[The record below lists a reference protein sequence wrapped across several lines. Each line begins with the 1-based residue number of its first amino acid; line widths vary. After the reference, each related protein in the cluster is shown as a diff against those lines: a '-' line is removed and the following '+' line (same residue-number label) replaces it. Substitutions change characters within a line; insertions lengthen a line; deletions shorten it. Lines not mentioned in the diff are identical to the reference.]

1 MERDIKDEIVTTLI
15 NMYTNTSN
23 EERITFQKNE
33 NYNKLV
39 QLSESKLDFIENI
52 LLIFRWDYDL
62 KQKLSVSLF
71 FKSYISNLI
80 SKKELTPEERKL
92 VYNEMIKIIFDV
104 PLHDLILKNLQPT
117 IESLLLNDEA
127 DDMTC
132 QHLVESM
139 FIKIEEA
146 SKEMDPSQIYKYNA
160 LLNLYKIA
168 VGVIHDLEQLADR
181 LKSHADILSA
191 WAEKLILGLKESYE
205 NKNQENAFLFASALL
220 EWWTLNKEALS
231 KMCKEAK
238 EYSYIEYLTFDSFIN
253 IYYDIAFFAYPNES
267 VYFDSGN
274 SKMNEIINC
283 SKSNIIKI
291 LSTLITVIRPHLH
304 YEKLQDT
311 RFIKLLH
318 SLIQAFLSELAQL
331 GQNPEVENLMD
342 NKSLRDMTTNIL
354 TCCAQMAYIKEFH
367 EVFTKYGLLLL
378 TDIGFPFLRT
388 SKAEIMEMHDNPS
401 EFVKLALDVWD
412 RQKFNILKSQSAKF
426 IETIGD
432 KVPGMF
438 KKIAELCLDVLLYA
452 ITKEPNMD
460 LYPTL
465 NKHNADCKFFT
476 YCSDE
481 DLIDVSLLTITM
493 ISYAL
498 PKQEKLKT
506 RFIDVWEKITRP
518 IMERDSTLLNCRLTI
533 MLGYYIDIL
542 YKKDESIFFE
552 VISMFIQSLT
562 ANEEN
567 YALAFQSADTLNTII
582 NDNDIIPRITPFINE
597 LLEKVSECIIVV
609 EIPDFFEFIS
619 EIFKFYRESITKDSL
634 ILIIRCIVR
643 RILNDV
649 NMNSSKESKGKNPF
663 QVEESKAS
671 GKSHSSSKSTII
683 ISRCWS
689 IIIDI
694 LKCKEFIETSLPEIE
709 EELKVLFGLLWDP
722 NKIDFDDDIIKW
734 MKIIISNSR
743 QLSDTMKVLFPYMKN
758 SFEKHKFLFSE
769 LFDLIKVYW
778 KSAKEFVFSSQ
789 DNINNIFGFGV
800 QTLFTENRTVNGAV
814 YLIQL
819 FLMLKRDESSSYL
832 DTVVPEVIEKVISRI
847 KEKPMNKNMK
857 RILYQII
864 LASIISNYKA
874 TIECLE
880 QSKITNEFIREVIA
894 FNVKRIDNT
903 LERKLLAVS
912 LTNLLTQEELP
923 DSIREKSPEIIS
935 KIVKILVRTSIDEAK
950 KAKKNDKK
958 IPTDKQEDEFD
969 DEFDSDSDFSDSD
982 GEGESEGDSEDGSD
996 QHEKPNLESLGVDK
1010 DDNWEENDSTDSN
1023 EGDDLLETEI
1033 DIQSSFSI
1041 FKTGFNTF
1049 DEFDYFKKVNLYSK
1063 FNFLLCKILFTFII
1077 L

>member
-1 MERDIKDEIVTTLI
+1 
-15 NMYTNTSN
+15 
-23 EERITFQKNE
+23 
-33 NYNKLV
+33 
-39 QLSESKLDFIENI
+39 
-52 LLIFRWDYDL
+52 
-62 KQKLSVSLF
+62 
-71 FKSYISNLI
+71 
-80 SKKELTPEERKL
+80 
-92 VYNEMIKIIFDV
+92 
-104 PLHDLILKNLQPT
+104 
-117 IESLLLNDEA
+117 
-127 DDMTC
+127 
-132 QHLVESM
+132 
-139 FIKIEEA
+139 
-146 SKEMDPSQIYKYNA
+146 
-160 LLNLYKIA
+160 
-168 VGVIHDLEQLADR
+168 
-181 LKSHADILSA
+181 
-191 WAEKLILGLKESYE
+191 
-205 NKNQENAFLFASALL
+205 
-220 EWWTLNKEALS
+220 
-231 KMCKEAK
+231 
-238 EYSYIEYLTFDSFIN
+238 
-253 IYYDIAFFAYPNES
+253 
-267 VYFDSGN
+267 
-274 SKMNEIINC
+274 
-283 SKSNIIKI
+283 
-291 LSTLITVIRPHLH
+291 
-304 YEKLQDT
+304 
-311 RFIKLLH
+311 
-318 SLIQAFLSELAQL
+318 
-331 GQNPEVENLMD
+331 
-342 NKSLRDMTTNIL
+342 
-354 TCCAQMAYIKEFH
+354 
-367 EVFTKYGLLLL
+367 
-378 TDIGFPFLRT
+378 
-388 SKAEIMEMHDNPS
+388 
-401 EFVKLALDVWD
+401 
-412 RQKFNILKSQSAKF
+412 
-426 IETIGD
+426 
-432 KVPGMF
+432 
-438 KKIAELCLDVLLYA
+438 
-452 ITKEPNMD
+452 
-460 LYPTL
+460 
-465 NKHNADCKFFT
+465 
-476 YCSDE
+476 
-481 DLIDVSLLTITM
+481 
-493 ISYAL
+493 
-498 PKQEKLKT
+498 
-506 RFIDVWEKITRP
+506 
-518 IMERDSTLLNCRLTI
+518 